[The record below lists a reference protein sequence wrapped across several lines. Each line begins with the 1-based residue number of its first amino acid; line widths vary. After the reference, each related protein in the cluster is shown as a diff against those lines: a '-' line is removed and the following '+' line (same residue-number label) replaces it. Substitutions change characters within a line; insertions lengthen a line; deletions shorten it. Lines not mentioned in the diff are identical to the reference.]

1 MAAEHLVLF
10 QLLHRIFVIIRY
22 HKSPLETGLD
32 KSEVTVEKLPHTD
45 KSLSALFRHGSQATL
60 PV

>member
-10 QLLHRIFVIIRY
+10 QLRHRIFVIIRY

-45 KSLSALFRHGSQATL
+45 
-60 PV
+60 